1 MGRDT
6 ATHEHNLCLGDLRPT
21 LPLKAGDGT
30 TVACESLQNC
40 SVHKLLAHLLRGAF
54 VGIHLTEVLR
64 LV

>member
-40 SVHKLLAHLLRGAF
+40 SVHLLRGAF